1 MDCPL
6 CEREVT
12 AFSDHHLVPKSRG
25 GTHQDTVPICND
37 CHNAIHAFFG
47 NRELEHELDSV
58 EALKSHGRFARHL
71 RWLARQDP
79 GGRSRTVRSKRRG
92 R

>member
-1 MDCPL
+1 MRCPL

-25 GTHQDTVPICND
+25 GTHADTLPICND
-37 CHNAIHAFFG
+37 CHDAIHAFFG
-47 NRELEHELDSV
+47 NRELEGELDSV
-58 EALKSHGRFARHL
+58 EALRQNERFARHL

-79 GGRSRTVRSKRRG
+79 GGRNRTTRSKRRG